1 METANLNW
9 KKIISFSLPMTL
21 IGVADLLLIGI
32 DFFWIYYFIGEPEAL
47 SALRVSS
54 SIVLLIEAVLVGV
67 ISALLVYISQHNGAG
82 HIEKVMRG
90 VKGSFSFSI
99 HAGLI
104 TTLIGL
110 LLLPL
115 LILMFG
121 VSQKISIYVEGYLS
135 VYLVGYIAIS
145 LNNLLLLLPRYF
157 QKLNL
162 VYKGLGL
169 TLLTNLIITPIF
181 MLVFIQFGMS
191 AISGA
196 ATGTIVAN
204 LLCSIYMI
212 WQLFMKDHLQIGL
225 SKKQISF
232 KIDFQLLKQNIT
244 YIGSQ
249 IFSGLTYNVSMFL
262 YILIL
267 SYYPEDAFNVYAVAS
282 YIFVFLGVFAQNFAA
297 SIIPMVSE
305 YIGSKQIEAVK
316 DLVKKMVMILLGYGS
331 IAAAIVL
338 LSKNLLAK
346 ALSTNDYFI
355 PLYSNF
361 FTYYTIPWV
370 LNTIAIVF
378 IFVVAGAGDS
388 KGGIILTVTNM
399 YVVVL
404 VCLLFVPQLFKD
416 QTNGVF
422 ITLALIEVLTFVSSF
437 AYYLYGRW
445 TKATLVKE
453 NVVQQEEGLSV
464 ENSV

>member
-1 METANLNW
+1 METNLNW

-21 IGVADLLLIGI
+21 IGIADLLLIGI

-54 SIVLLIEAVLVGV
+54 SIILLIEAVLVGV

-82 HIEKVMRG
+82 HIDKVMRG
-90 VKGSFSFSI
+90 VKGTFSFSI
-99 HAGLI
+99 YAGI
-104 TTLIGL
+104 MTTFIGL
-110 LLLPL
+110 LLLPVF
-115 LILMFG
+115 IMMFG
-121 VSQKISIYVEGYLS
+121 VSQKVSIFVGDYLS

-162 VYKGLGL
+162 VYKGLSL

-181 MLVFIQFGMS
+181 MLVFTRFGMN

-196 ATGTIVAN
+196 ATGTVVAN
-204 LLCSIYMI
+204 LVCSIYMI
-212 WQLFMKDHLQIGL
+212 WQLFLKDHLQIGL
-225 SKKQISF
+225 SKKQLSL
-232 KIDFQLLKQNIT
+232 KVDFQLLKQNIS

-249 IFSGLTYNVSMFL
+249 IFNGLTYNVSMFL

-282 YIFVFLGVFAQNFAA
+282 YIFVFFGVFAQNFAA

-305 YIGSKQIEAVK
+305 YIGSKQINAVK
-316 DLVKKMVMILLGYGS
+316 DLVKKMVLILLGYCS
-331 IAAAIVL
+331 IVALIVL
-338 LSKNLLAK
+338 LSKNQISM
-346 ALSTNDYFI
+346 ALSTNDMLT
-355 PLYSNF
+355 PLFANF
-361 FTYYTIPWV
+361 FTFYTIPWIM
-370 LNTIAIVF
+370 NTIAIVF

-388 KGGIILTVTNM
+388 KGGVILTITNM
-399 YVVVL
+399 YVIVL
-404 VCLLFVPQLFKD
+404 VCLLFVPQLFQDK
-416 QTNGVF
+416 TNGVF
-422 ITLALIEVLTFVSSF
+422 ITLALIEIFTFVSSF

-453 NVVQQEEGLSV
+453 NEVHREEGLSV